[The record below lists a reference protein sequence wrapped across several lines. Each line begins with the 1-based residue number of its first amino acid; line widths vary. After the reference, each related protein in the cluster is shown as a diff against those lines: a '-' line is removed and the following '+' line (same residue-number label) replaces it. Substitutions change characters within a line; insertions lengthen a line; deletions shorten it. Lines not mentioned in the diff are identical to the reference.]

1 MDKEEEE
8 EDDDEEEDEGRK
20 VRKKGTRLFLLVL
33 HTTVLARFCVTNIS
47 YTSTYLGPR
56 HYY

>member
-8 EDDDEEEDEGRK
+8 DDDDEEEDEGRK
-20 VRKKGTRLFLLVL
+20 VWKKGTRLFLLVL

-47 YTSTYLGPR
+47 
-56 HYY
+56 